1 MREGRNVADHQPCP
15 RGSEPRGLQVGAAIE
30 VAIEECGSGSG
41 PGDVDRHAVCLDE
54 ADVGVEPLVR
64 RTGHAVKQ
72 PRRRCCLDGDLQL
85 WLFVNERA
93 NQLDAARGMAKP
105 MAGYVKD
112 DYQITESPNYQIVN
126 RSSPPPMVPHDLNAA
141 LMIPIADAAVRTP
154 RVVARFEKDVA
165 IDPKSRGQLVREH
178 RRLCAEERAGG
189 DDR

>member
-15 RGSEPRGLQVGAAIE
+15 RGLEPRGLQVGAAIE

-41 PGDVDRHAVCLDE
+41 SGDVDRHAVCLDE

-64 RTGHAVKQ
+64 RAGHALKQ

-105 MAGYVKD
+105 MAGYVID
-112 DYQITESPNYQIVN
+112 DQAAVTTTDGPTRSERRPDDPN
-126 RSSPPPMVPHDLNAA
+126 RRRGRT
-141 LMIPIADAAVRTP
+141 DAAC
-154 RVVARFEKDVA
+154 
-165 IDPKSRGQLVREH
+165 SSSL
-178 RRLCAEERAGG
+178 
-189 DDR
+189 